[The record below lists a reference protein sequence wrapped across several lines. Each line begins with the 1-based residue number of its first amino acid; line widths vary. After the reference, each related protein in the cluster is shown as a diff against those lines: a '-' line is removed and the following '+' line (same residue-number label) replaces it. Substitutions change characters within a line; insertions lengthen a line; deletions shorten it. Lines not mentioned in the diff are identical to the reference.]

1 VRHPSR
7 FLVLYG
13 EVQLE
18 LCRQLVF
25 RVEAVGEVHS
35 ADSAVGMDLDSEGL
49 DVVGTIGTAGE
60 VRKVELNLVPAI
72 VQSHGHGADEGL
84 DSCRALVV
92 ACSEAPSHILVIQ
105 HLNFKCKVFLQVLDD
120 HNQEGELDS

>member
-1 VRHPSR
+1 VRHSSR

-18 LCRQLVF
+18 LCRQFVF
-25 RVEAVGEVHS
+25 RVEAVREVDS

-49 DVVGTIGTAGE
+49 DVVGTVSTAGE
-60 VRKVELNLVPAI
+60 VRKVELDLVPAV

-84 DSCRALVV
+84 DSRRALVV
-92 ACSEAPSHILVIQ
+92 AGSEAPPHILVIQ
-105 HLNFKCKVFLQVLDD
+105 NLNFKCEVFLQVLDD
-120 HNQEGELDS
+120 HNQKGQLDS